1 MASYRFLYCAVFFG
15 LLVTASSTF
24 SSSIS
29 YKMLESHA
37 TTGLPVPPLKPCPAD
52 FEHKIYTVMTS
63 NCRGPHYKTE
73 LCCNALEDIACSH
86 VNGLNDLTGDCIIIN
101 SDYLGYH
108 GNYATGLFAKLCSN
122 GEKGLTSTLAD
133 LLFSSI
139 TTPQALAD
147 TNPPRPPQ
155 TPLQAELVKQ
165 NPSTNSLPFSQSNVL
180 TAPKPQANSDLPEGS
195 QWRYNEFLNAVKKG
209 KVERVRFNK
218 DGGVL
223 QLTAVDGRRAS
234 VVVPNDPDLIDILA
248 MNGVD
253 ISVSEDEGDIAS
265 IIVSE

>member
-1 MASYRFLYCAVFFG
+1 MRNLHQKKLETFINGFCHQYHSFFQFLW
-15 LLVTASSTF
+15 
-24 SSSIS
+24 
-29 YKMLESHA
+29 
-37 TTGLPVPPLKPCPAD
+37 LK
-52 FEHKIYTVMTS
+52 
-63 NCRGPHYKTE
+63 
-73 LCCNALEDIACSH
+73 
-86 VNGLNDLTGDCIIIN
+86 
-101 SDYLGYH
+101 
-108 GNYATGLFAKLCSN
+108 
-122 GEKGLTSTLAD
+122 STLAD

-234 VVVPNDPDLIDILA
+234 VVVPNDLI
-248 MNGVD
+248 
-253 ISVSEDEGDIAS
+253 SSTS
-265 IIVSE
+265 